1 MKYSTQFKTALLS
14 SVFMLPAVS
23 AADEV
28 SDLFTAITSSYEASI
43 PAEKVQTVYDNFCQK
58 DAQLQSRID
67 FYILHNNMYKE
78 YVQKIPEMM
87 GENTNDTTYASQ
99 SYSMP
104 ARSFP
109 FPNWI
114 YNSITW
120 AGEPMKFYYLIR
132 NSWAAAPI
140 YNISPDR
147 NTNPTGRLVMNI
159 AIGDHYDLPGTD
171 YEPYSTA
178 SLTDNFNTDRL
189 AGINPY
195 RKIMMITREPD
206 GNCDYTVY
214 MNERVDPQ
222 YSANGPVTRNE
233 IRFFA
238 PHGNFRFEIMDKD
251 WDNPQQKIQGSFT
264 HDLNTLTIDG
274 VKYRMIPAN
283 RPWNMSTWYLKGNG
297 PLHEKWLYM
306 YPVGDIDNVYVDS
319 SNPKYHKANK
329 VVVLLFDKSTRAGV
343 ENETRYVLYPKKK

>member
-43 PAEKVQTVYDNFCQK
+43 PAEKVQTVYDNFCPK

-120 AGEPMKFYYLIR
+120 AGEPMKF
-132 NSWAAAPI
+132 
-140 YNISPDR
+140 
-147 NTNPTGRLVMNI
+147 
-159 AIGDHYDLPGTD
+159 
-171 YEPYSTA
+171 
-178 SLTDNFNTDRL
+178 
-189 AGINPY
+189 
-195 RKIMMITREPD
+195 
-206 GNCDYTVY
+206 
-214 MNERVDPQ
+214 
-222 YSANGPVTRNE
+222 
-233 IRFFA
+233 
-238 PHGNFRFEIMDKD
+238 
-251 WDNPQQKIQGSFT
+251 
-264 HDLNTLTIDG
+264 
-274 VKYRMIPAN
+274 
-283 RPWNMSTWYLKGNG
+283 
-297 PLHEKWLYM
+297 
-306 YPVGDIDNVYVDS
+306 
-319 SNPKYHKANK
+319 
-329 VVVLLFDKSTRAGV
+329 
-343 ENETRYVLYPKKK
+343 